1 MGVKR
6 DQYLRAS
13 TRELWLIDTPA
24 STVLVHRAGQPLDD
38 ALELGPG
45 EQLTSPLL
53 PGFTL
58 AIDELFA

>member
-1 MGVKR
+1 
-6 DQYLRAS
+6 
-13 TRELWLIDTPA
+13 
-24 STVLVHRAGQPLDD
+24 VLVHRAGQPLDD